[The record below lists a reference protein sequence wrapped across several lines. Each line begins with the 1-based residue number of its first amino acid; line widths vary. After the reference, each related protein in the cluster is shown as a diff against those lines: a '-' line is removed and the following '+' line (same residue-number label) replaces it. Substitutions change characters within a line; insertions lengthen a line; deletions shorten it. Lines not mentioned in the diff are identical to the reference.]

1 MAKKRSR
8 PKSAAAEEAAEVE
21 AEPPKMAEKKKK
33 EKTQNARSND
43 ESAHDTEKQSSHSP
57 QEKNEAPQDDYPKKR
72 NKAMAF
78 RTLDPPLSKGVLKYL
93 KAQNF
98 HTMTPVQAAS
108 IPLFLTH
115 KDVAAQACTGSGT
128 HVLLFCALV
137 VVLQVIHAKNLK
149 LTLLCI
155 RETLSYRQNT
165 GLFDS
170 HGRNDS
176 APRSAL

>member
-8 PKSAAAEEAAEVE
+8 PKAATAKEANTET
-21 AEPPKMAEKKKK
+21 EPTKTTDKKKK
-33 EKTQNARSND
+33 EKKQDALGND
-43 ESAHDTEKQSSHSP
+43 ESAHQMEKTSGNSP
-57 QEKNEAPQDDYPKKR
+57 QEKNEAPQVDYPKKR

-128 HVLLFCALV
+128 RCYFVCL
-137 VVLQVIHAKNLK
+137 
-149 LTLLCI
+149 
-155 RETLSYRQNT
+155 
-165 GLFDS
+165 
-170 HGRNDS
+170 
-176 APRSAL
+176 P